1 MSALRE
7 STCQK
12 PGARKH
18 SAKAGGKGGAGKG
31 QCHAQDEADYP
42 GHRDRG
48 DGEVALV
55 VDGPDDQPDEEVLM
69 HGGAVT
75 AAVARKM
82 DEEGTHADELVQEH
96 APQAGSWGQ
105 VYREDPR
112 RAARCEQCG
121 LERPRGRQV
130 CFHLLWRGLR

>member
-1 MSALRE
+1 MRSPPTREKLQTMSALRE

-12 PGARKH
+12 PGGREH
-18 SAKAGGKGGAGKG
+18 PAKARGEGGGGKGRW
-31 QCHAQDEADYP
+31 HAQDEADYP
-42 GHRDRG
+42 GHCDRG

-69 HGGAVT
+69 HDGAVT

-112 RAARCEQCG
+112 RAARCE
-121 LERPRGRQV
+121 
-130 CFHLLWRGLR
+130 